1 MCIDDP
7 HSHKTRVSMYLDQ
20 IPNGCLLRVKQVH
33 HQQEFPDLAKQLEA
47 IGFIPGEFVQVMR
60 RSLIGGDPL
69 VVRIGLST
77 FALRKKEAAIIEVEE

>member
-20 IPNGCLLRVKQVH
+20 IPNGCVLRVKQVH
-33 HQQEFPDLAKQLEA
+33 HQQECPDLAKQLEE

-77 FALRKKEAAIIEVEE
+77 FALRKKKRQSSK

>member
-33 HQQEFPDLAKQLEA
+33 HQQECPDLAKQLEE
-47 IGFIPGEFVQVMR
+47 IGFIPGECVQVMR

-77 FALRKKEAAIIEVEE
+77 FALRKNEAAIIEVEE